1 MIIKSLLAK
10 LPFDTTFR
18 TLGNFSRLPWARH
31 QVPNE
36 VGESERPSTQD
47 LKTLMV
53 RPRSTGMGTTWGKR
67 RRVRAT
73 DRKRRIAS
81 SINQR
86 ARRDKE
92 SAASPFAPPMV
103 GDLFKAGSNNSA
115 KQGRAVA
122 TTVLVTPPRMIKQLK
137 PQPGLNKEP
146 PKQGSTQG
154 GGSGPGLLHECKDRI
169 HKQ

>member
-92 SAASPFAPPMV
+92 SATKTGHPPSLHQWSVICSKRAATIRPNKV
-103 GDLFKAGSNNSA
+103 GRWL
-115 KQGRAVA
+115 
-122 TTVLVTPPRMIKQLK
+122 PRFW
-137 PQPGLNKEP
+137 
-146 PKQGSTQG
+146 S
-154 GGSGPGLLHECKDRI
+154 H
-169 HKQ
+169 HHV